1 MLIGCQSVS
10 QAAMLLCLLIAAPQ
24 SKGPPLPDLTL
35 DRFPPASRDAL
46 QPLLDAAR
54 RAPDDAA
61 PVGRLA
67 MALQA
72 WELWDAAHAA
82 YQRAR
87 VLAPSTFEWS
97 YLDAIVLQRLGRAED
112 AVVALNAALAIKGD
126 YLPARVK
133 LAESLHSGGK
143 EEESVALFAALV
155 KDPAAEPVA
164 EFALGR
170 AAASARQYEEAVT
183 HLTKATAQFP
193 EYGAAYYVLAR
204 AYRALGR
211 TDDAQ
216 HALEA
221 HQRYGARWPAIDD
234 PVLAAV
240 STIRTDARVLLQRGA
255 KLAAAGD
262 LAGAVAAHEEAL
274 RQDPTYGQAHV
285 ELIALYGGLKNWTKA
300 EEHYRAA
307 VALGADPEEA
317 HYNHGV
323 LLGLQ
328 ERWDEAADAYRL
340 ALEVNP
346 LNPRAHNNLGQI
358 LERRR
363 AFEDAATSYQRAV
376 DADPAFRLARFN
388 LGRMLIALG
397 RPRDAI
403 AQLQQLTE
411 PLDAESPRYLFALAT
426 AYVHA
431 GQRADGVQW
440 ATEAQRLALAYDQP
454 ELAQAIARHLASLR

>member
-1 MLIGCQSVS
+1 MEKGCQMVSV
-10 QAAMLLCLLIAAPQ
+10 AMLLWLLIAAPQ
-24 SKGPPLPDLTL
+24 SNGRPLPDLAL
-35 DRFPPASRDAL
+35 DGLPPASRDAL
-46 QPLLDAAR
+46 QHLFDAAR
-54 RAPDDAA
+54 RAPDDPAL
-61 PVGRLA
+61 VGRLA

-87 VLAPSTFEWS
+87 VLAPSTFKWT
-97 YLDAIVLQRLGRAED
+97 YLDSIVLQRLGRAED
-112 AVVALNAALAIKGD
+112 AVVALNAALAID
-126 YLPARVK
+126 AHYLPARVK
-133 LAESLHSGGK
+133 LAEALHGAGRD
-143 EEESVALFAALV
+143 EDSVALFAELV
-155 KDPAAEPVA
+155 RDPAVEPVA

-170 AAASARQYEEAVT
+170 AAAGARRYEEAVA
-183 HLTKATAQFP
+183 HLTKATALFP

-211 TDDAQ
+211 ADDAQ

-234 PVLAAV
+234 PVLLAV
-240 STIRTDARVLLQRGA
+240 TTIRTDARALLQRGA

-262 LAGAVAAHEEAL
+262 LAGAIAAHEEAL
-274 RQDPTYGQAHV
+274 RQDPSYGQAHV
-285 ELIALYGGLKNWTKA
+285 ELISLYGGLKNWTKA
-300 EEHYRAA
+300 EEHFRAA

-346 LNPRAHNNLGQI
+346 HNPRARNNLGQI

-363 AFEDAATSYQRAV
+363 GFEEAATEYQRAV
-376 DADPAFRLARFN
+376 EADPAFRLARFN

-403 AQLQQLTE
+403 AQLQQVTE
-411 PLDAESPRYLFALAT
+411 PRDAESPRYLFALAT

-431 GQRADGVQW
+431 GQPDAGMRW

-454 ELAQAIARHLASLR
+454 ELAQAIARHIASLR